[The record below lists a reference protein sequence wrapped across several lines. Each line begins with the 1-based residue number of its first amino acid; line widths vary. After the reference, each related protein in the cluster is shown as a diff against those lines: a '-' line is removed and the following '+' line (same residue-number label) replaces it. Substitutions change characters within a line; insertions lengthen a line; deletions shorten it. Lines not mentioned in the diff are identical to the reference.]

1 MAQIKKKA
9 PAGTS
14 NNSTQP
20 GTVPDG
26 PPLDRQAEET
36 NPQIED
42 VTTEAGL
49 HGGPA
54 EEDEA
59 TEALQTQSAE
69 LTEAALQLKVLQ
81 KKREII
87 EAQLATK
94 KRALDQANKL
104 AEARRKL
111 AEMEAEVEHLQ
122 RAYQD
127 MPGGSTQQ

>member
-1 MAQIKKKA
+1 MLTVWASKKQKFQQRHPPFQLVKQPSMTQAKKKA

-26 PPLDRQAEET
+26 PPLNGQAEKI

-49 HGGPA
+49 HEGLVEEA
-54 EEDEA
+54 ET

-69 LTEAALQLKVLQ
+69 LTEAAIKLKALQ
-81 KKREII
+81 KKKEII
-87 EAQLATK
+87 EA
-94 KRALDQANKL
+94 
-104 AEARRKL
+104 
-111 AEMEAEVEHLQ
+111 
-122 RAYQD
+122 
-127 MPGGSTQQ
+127 

>member
-1 MAQIKKKA
+1 MAQPKKKA

-14 NNSTQP
+14 GNTQT
-20 GTVPDG
+20 GTLPDG
-26 PPLDRQAEET
+26 PPLNRQTEET

-69 LTEAALQLKVLQ
+69 LTEAALQLKALQ
-81 KKREII
+81 KRKEII
-87 EAQLATK
+87 EA
-94 KRALDQANKL
+94 
-104 AEARRKL
+104 
-111 AEMEAEVEHLQ
+111 
-122 RAYQD
+122 
-127 MPGGSTQQ
+127 